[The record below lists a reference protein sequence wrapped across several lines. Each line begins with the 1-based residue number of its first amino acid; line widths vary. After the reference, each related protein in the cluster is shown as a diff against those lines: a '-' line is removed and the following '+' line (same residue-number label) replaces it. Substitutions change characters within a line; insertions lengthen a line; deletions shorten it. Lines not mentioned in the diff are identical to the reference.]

1 MNLSDINL
9 SDFDLR
15 EAGEWPLVGKVVLII
30 LVVAAVLGGGY
41 YFFVKDQLAELDRVA
56 LEEQKLRQE
65 FIEKQRVAANLESF
79 RAQLKQMEA
88 DLAVML
94 RQLPTGTEM
103 PDLLEDVSNTGKRSG
118 LEFELFKPEAE
129 QPRDFYAAK
138 PITIKA
144 KGSYHQFGAFVSGVA
159 ALSRIVTLENA
170 TLTGA
175 GGGKGTG
182 KGAGK
187 VGSTEPVSIQATL
200 QTYRYMEEGSATAAG
215 GQQMG
220 PRRPRAAS
228 RRRPARNERAISSG
242 LQGGGRSRR
251 RGAGSGAGRAGGVRP
266 AGHGR
271 PAAVRRDHQA
281 HHADQKAR
289 SAAGHQAVHAVRLHR
304 PGGQGSVH
312 LGAVRAGRGAGDA
325 G

>member
-41 YFFVKDQLAELDRVA
+41 YFFIKDQLAELDRVA

-175 GGGKGTG
+175 GGGKGAG

-187 VGSTEPVSIQATL
+187 VGSSEPLTIQATL
-200 QTYRYMEEGSATAAG
+200 QTYRYMEEGSAPAAG
-215 GQQMG
+215 GQQKG
-220 PRRPRAAS
+220 TAPAA
-228 RRRPARNERAISSG
+228 
-242 LQGGGRSRR
+242 GGQQK
-251 RGAGSGAGRAGGVRP
+251 GAG
-266 AGHGR
+266 
-271 PAAVRRDHQA
+271 
-281 HHADQKAR
+281 KK
-289 SAAGHQAVHAVRLHR
+289 
-304 PGGQGSVH
+304 
-312 LGAVRAGRGAGDA
+312 
-325 G
+325 